1 MRQTNR
7 QSTSVAS
14 AHHQYALANQV
25 DPMSEDLVPHPQAG
39 YDAGGGPLDNT
50 LYLSAGPQ
58 DAARAHGS
66 HSHHSH
72 SHPPPTAHYHTSSSH
87 RHPRDEVVDPRKW
100 RGP

>member
-7 QSTSVAS
+7 QSSSVAS
-14 AHHQYALANQV
+14 AHHQYALPSQV

-39 YDAGGGPLDNT
+39 YDAGGGPLGDP
-50 LYLSAGPQ
+50 LYLTGPQ

-72 SHPPPTAHYHTSSSH
+72 SHPPPGHYHASSSH
-87 RHPRDEVVDPRKW
+87 RHPREEAVDPRKW